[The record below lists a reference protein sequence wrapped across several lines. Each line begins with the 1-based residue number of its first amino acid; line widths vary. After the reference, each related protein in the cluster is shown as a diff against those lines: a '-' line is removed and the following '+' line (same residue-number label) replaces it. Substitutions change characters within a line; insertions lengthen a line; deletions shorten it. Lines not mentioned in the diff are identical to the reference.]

1 MSNEQIEAT
10 IGDACEALMQEC
22 ETLFGDDAHQL
33 YGVAHYWMEEQLE
46 NGWLDTWVE
55 TRQWIN
61 YKQVH

>member
-1 MSNEQIEAT
+1 
-10 IGDACEALMQEC
+10 MQEC